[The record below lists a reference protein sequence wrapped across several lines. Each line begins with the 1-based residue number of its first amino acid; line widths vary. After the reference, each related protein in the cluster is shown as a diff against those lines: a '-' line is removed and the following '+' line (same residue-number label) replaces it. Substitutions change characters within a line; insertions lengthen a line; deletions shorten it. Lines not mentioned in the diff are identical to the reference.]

1 MWVSFLVL
9 MKTSI
14 NHYNDILNYFDQR
27 STNGSAESFN
37 AKIKNFRLQ
46 IEGYKTKCFSFS
58 DYPKFLLSPQVLLLI
73 LYFPFS
79 IFSDFRSQK
88 KPIKI
93 N

>member
-1 MWVSFLVL
+1 

-73 LYFPFS
+73 PFFYIS
-79 IFSDFRSQK
+79 VFSLISGHK
-88 KPIKI
+88 KSPSK
-93 N
+93 